1 MGFNAMSAALLKHW
15 DRLDRHADRL
25 QQGSLADLCRQPD
38 RVRKFSRVLDRLHF
52 VFARQRIDDAV
63 LAALL
68 ELARESDLQ
77 HQFQA
82 LMNGHQVNSTESR
95 AALHS
100 ALRFGGAT
108 ADGALAARDEA
119 LSVRERM
126 EEMTAELVA
135 SNVEHIISVGIGG
148 SDLGPRL
155 VVDALQEYHDGR
167 FRVHFI
173 GNVDGSGAH
182 RLLPTLDP
190 ARTAVILVSKS
201 FTTQETQLNGRIL
214 REWLGDDSRFYAV
227 TAKPHAAVE
236 AGVAPSRILPMW
248 DWVGGRYSLWS
259 AVGWSIRLALGS
271 ERWDAL
277 LDGAAAVDEH
287 ALNTPLE
294 DNLPVLHGL
303 LAIWNRNFLGY
314 RTQAILP
321 YDERLGLLPDHLQ
334 QVVMESLGKS
344 VRHDGTPVAYD
355 TVPVLWGGTG
365 TSSQHS
371 FFQALHQGTE
381 VVPADFIGV
390 VVPDHRH
397 VDNHQALLAN
407 LLAQTEALATGS
419 DSPDPHRC
427 YPGGRPSS
435 LILLERLDPR
445 SLGMLL
451 AMYEHSVY
459 VQSVVWGINAFDQ
472 WGVEL
477 GKRLA
482 NELLPALRGEG
493 QAGDPISR
501 EMVSLMRA
509 MASSH

>member
-1 MGFNAMSAALLKHW
+1 MSAALLNHW
-15 DRLDRHADRL
+15 DTLKAQADRL
-25 QQGSLADLCRQPD
+25 LATPLAGLASGADH
-38 RVRKFSRVLDRLHF
+38 VSRCMLTLDNLHF
-52 VFARQRIDDAV
+52 VFARQRIDQSALERLLALAGDAGV
-63 LAALL
+63 QERL
-68 ELARESDLQ
+68 
-77 HQFQA
+77 QA
-82 LMNGHQVNSTESR
+82 LMDGETVNTTESR

-108 ADGALAARDEA
+108 GASAKEARAAALEVRVRMELLTEQLAASAVTDI
-119 LSVRERM
+119 V
-126 EEMTAELVA
+126 
-135 SNVEHIISVGIGG
+135 SVGIGG

-155 VVDALQEYHDGR
+155 VVDALREHHEGR

-190 ARTAVILVSKS
+190 KRTAVILVSKS
-201 FTTQETQLNGRIL
+201 FSTQETHLNGQIL
-214 REWLGDDSRFYAV
+214 RQWLGDDSRFFAV
-227 TAKPHAAVE
+227 TSKPQAAAE
-236 AGVAPSRILPMW
+236 IGVAPERILPMW

-259 AVGWSIRLALGS
+259 AVGWSARLALGAD
-271 ERWDAL
+271 RWDAL
-277 LDGAAAVDEH
+277 LEGAAALDAH
-287 ALNTPLE
+287 ALNAPLAK
-294 DNLPVLHGL
+294 NLPVLHGL

-314 RTQAILP
+314 ASHAILP

-344 VRHDGTPVAYD
+344 VRHDGTPVTYE

-390 VVPDHRH
+390 VRPDHPHRE
-397 VDNHQALLAN
+397 NHQALLAN
-407 LLAQTEALATGS
+407 LLAQMEALASGS
-419 DSPDPHRC
+419 QSDNAHRC
-427 YPGGRPSS
+427 YAGGRPSS
-435 LILLERLDPR
+435 LILLDSLDPY

-451 AMYEHSVY
+451 ALYEHSVF
-459 VQSVVWGINAFDQ
+459 VQSVLWGINAFDQ

-493 QAGDPISR
+493 EAGDAISR
-501 EMVSLMRA
+501 ELVKLVRGVALRS
-509 MASSH
+509 